1 MKVLGLIETPD
12 DLVTKEYVD
21 KKSDEIKTAG
31 YITKDTADE
40 AYQTKGDYAT
50 KDSVDSALTEVSN
63 CTKQID
69 SLPKTYLTIE
79 NAKNEYTTK
88 DEVKKIKIDHEGYV
102 RFNAANLFFSTMLLA
117 KMQSVG
123 IEVPIGV
130 WQEFYIN
137 DRGSLVKMTDK
148 YSTSIEKDIWK
159 LIKNERYLYLP
170 ADDYNFDWFMELL
183 EDKII
188 GVPW

>member
-50 KDSVDSALTEVSN
+50 KDSVDTALTEVSN

-88 DEVKKIKIDHEGYV
+88 DEINKIKIDHEGYV
-102 RFNAANLFFSTMLLA
+102 RFNAANLLFSTMLLA
-117 KMQSVG
+117 KIDSLRISM
-123 IEVPIGV
+123 PLGV
-130 WQEFYIN
+130 WEELYIN
-137 DRGSLVKMTDK
+137 DGGSLVKMSEK
-148 YSTSIEKDIWK
+148 YNYYNSSDILK
-159 LIKNERYLYLP
+159 LIENERYLYMP
-170 ADDYNFDWFMELL
+170 NGYEFIKFIELL

-188 GVPW
+188 GVRW

>member
-1 MKVLGLIETPD
+1 MGVKYLGLIDGPD
-12 DLVTKEYVD
+12 NLVTKEYVD

-50 KDSVDSALTEVSN
+50 KDSVDTALTEVSN

-88 DEVKKIKIDHEGYV
+88 DEIKKIKIDHEGYV
-102 RFNAANLFFSTMLLA
+102 RFNAANLLFSTMLLA
-117 KMQSVG
+117 KMDHYG
-123 IEVPIGV
+123 ISYPIGV

-137 DRGSLVKMTDK
+137 DNGSLVEMTKK
-148 YSTSIEKDIWK
+148 YSCSKEKDIWN

-170 ADDYNFDWFMELL
+170 NDQAYTFWELL
-183 EDKII
+183 CDKII
-188 GVPW
+188 GVRW